1 MSQLTTHILNTALGK
16 PAAGVNTLLEYNS
29 GSNWEKVAS
38 GVTNNDGR
46 IPDLLEGEKILSKGI
61 YRLTFNTGAYFASM
75 KVNTFYPQVIVEF
88 EISDA
93 SHYHVPLLISPYGYS
108 TYRGS

>member
-1 MSQLTTHILNTALGK
+1 MSQLSTHILNTASGK
-16 PAAGVNTLLEYNS
+16 PAAGVKVLLEYNS

-38 GVTNNDGR
+38 GVTNEDGR
-46 IPDLLEGEKILSKGI
+46 IPALLGEQKNLAKGI
-61 YRLTFNTGAYFASM
+61 FRLTFNTGAYFASM

-88 EISDA
+88 EVSDA